1 MGWTVGRVPVLAGLL
16 LALLGCGVL
25 ARGAY
30 AERAGLPSGTSGTPA
45 QFAAAPAQC
54 GPDPAL
60 DAASATPLPPSPPA
74 PTAASALRKGV
85 LIVVSIPSQRL
96 FVFKDG
102 AEWGSTTVSTGRR
115 GYGTPAGTFT
125 ILQKQVHHRSRTYGN
140 APMPYMQRLTW
151 GGVAL
156 HAGRVTGAPASHGCI
171 RLPWDFARQLYAVTN
186 PASTSVVILR
196 EPLTYADAAKNAA
209 LGMPAPAQPVRQAY
223 APPLPQ
229 PVQPLVPAFA
239 AQARPAAP
247 PLRGPVETIQLAAA
261 ANPAGAD
268 ELWQELSVSVPELQ
282 QLEPVIVP
290 AVVRAVQ
297 VYRLRASGPDAHAI
311 CGRLAARGIACLRV
325 AA

>member
-16 LALLGCGVL
+16 LTLLGCGVL

-30 AERAGLPSGTSGTPA
+30 AERAGLPAGTSGAPA
-45 QFAAAPAQC
+45 QFGGAPAQC

-60 DAASATPLPPSPPA
+60 DAPPAAPLPPSPPA
-74 PTAASALRKGV
+74 LTAASALRKGV

-209 LGMPAPAQPVRQAY
+209 LGMPAPAQPVRQAD

-229 PVQPLVPAFA
+229 PVQPALPAF
-239 AQARPAAP
+239 AQARPPALP
-247 PLRGPVETIQLAAA
+247 SHGPVETIQLAAA
-261 ANPAGAD
+261 ANAAGAD

-325 AA
+325 VA

>member
-1 MGWTVGRVPVLAGLL
+1 MGRVPVLAGLL
-16 LALLGCGVL
+16 LTLLGCGML

-30 AERAGLPSGTSGTPA
+30 AEHAGLPGGTSGAPA

-60 DAASATPLPPSPPA
+60 NVPTTAQLPASPPA

-196 EPLTYADAAKNAA
+196 EPLTYADAARNAA
-209 LGMPAPAQPVRQAY
+209 LGMMPAPAQPVRQAY

-229 PVQPLVPAFA
+229 PLVQAGQPT
-239 AQARPAAP
+239 P
-247 PLRGPVETIQLAAA
+247 PPHGPVETIQLAAA
-261 ANPAGAD
+261 TNAAGAD
-268 ELWQELSVSVPELQ
+268 ELWQELSASAPELQ
-282 QLEPVIVP
+282 QLEPVILP
-290 AVVRAVQ
+290 AVVHAVQ

-325 AA
+325 VA